1 MSKVDFQKASIEEI
15 LHLYFING
23 CVLLQNFT
31 KIGNLSKLITLVDTL
46 YKEIDDVHICP
57 RDLRQRS
64 LSQFHEYLFEEKHY
78 VLLNDIFNGAYRV
91 SEDTV
96 TRRIDSVART
106 GQWTAPLGPHLDA
119 FIHSFAFTVN
129 FWIPFRECGV
139 EAPSL
144 GVVRA
149 PFPEILRFSGYDGNP
164 EANGPAGEWNLS
176 RFDGAMRRLVDNA
189 RLDAVEQLR
198 PLFGDRVWT
207 PTYSLGDAMMLSNW
221 TLHFT
226 NASPGMSQRRGNVEL
241 RFLSDLTLAE
251 VLSKHLGD
259 EDRNSS
265 SRFWG
270 LRLSRS
276 SRFRT
281 GWWQF
286 W

>member
-1 MSKVDFQKASIEEI
+1 
-15 LHLYFING
+15 LRLYFTNG
-23 CVLLQNFT
+23 CILLKNFAQ
-31 KIGNLSKLITLVDTL
+31 IGNLSELITFVDAL
-46 YKEIDDVHICP
+46 YTEIDDVHICP
-57 RDLRQRS
+57 RDLRQRG

-78 VLLNDIFNGAYRV
+78 VLLNNIFNGVYRV

-149 PFPEILRFSGYDGNP
+149 AFPEILRFSGYDGNP
-164 EANGPAGEWNLS
+164 EANRPAGEWNLS
-176 RFDGAMRRLVDNA
+176 RFDGAMRRFVGDASLE
-189 RLDAVEQLR
+189 AVEQLR
-198 PLFGDRVWT
+198 LLFGDRVWT

-226 NASPGMSQRRGNVEL
+226 NALPGMTQRRGNVEL
-241 RFLSDLTLAE
+241 RFSSDLTLAE
-251 VLSKHLGD
+251 VLSKYRGK
-259 EDRNSS
+259 EDPDSS

-270 LRLSRS
+270 LRLGRS
-276 SRFRT
+276 SRFRA
-281 GWWQF
+281 GWRQF